1 MSEFDER
8 LAALAA
14 RFFVEA
20 TGSIAFIE
28 ACLARRDW
36 IDLSARCHSL
46 AGRAGMFGQAPLGE
60 AARAVEE
67 AIDAAA
73 PAAVIE
79 PLALALLDQLRALR
93 QGC

>member
-14 RFFVEA
+14 RFAVEA

-28 ACLARRDW
+28 ACLARREW

-46 AGRAGMFGQAPLGE
+46 AGRAGMFGQASLGE

-67 AIDAAA
+67 AIDAQA
-73 PAAVIE
+73 PTAVIE
-79 PLALALLDQLRALR
+79 SLALGLLDRLRSLR
-93 QGC
+93 QDR